1 MLHKCVSISPV
12 WVNHP
17 PDSKDGRNDSYQY
30 DHCCHCTHQDQ
41 HQPLSLEKYMQRLLY
56 HMNEWRW
63 TRITN
68 LLTGVSKCV
77 TGDEDLAG
85 GAGLVFTPQGLMT
98 VWSMS
103 WGVNPPSHLS
113 LGTLRYLQ
121 TYLEVCEYVQQV
133 CVFILNQGMTNM
145 LPCCQKL
152 ILLSIQAEL
161 QGFVCVGLSHTLWG
175 VHVTVVTVVTV
186 EKSYTMKHSPCQ
198 PKQVLIWEAWFYV
211 PYVIFSDAQAGALLL
226 AHHKASSISAHRL
239 SLQPPVSLLDTQDAA
254 VPLQVRFVC
263 GMCQPL
269 LIVFG
274 RTW

>member
-1 MLHKCVSISPV
+1 
-12 WVNHP
+12 
-17 PDSKDGRNDSYQY
+17 
-30 DHCCHCTHQDQ
+30 
-41 HQPLSLEKYMQRLLY
+41 
-56 HMNEWRW
+56 
-63 TRITN
+63 
-68 LLTGVSKCV
+68 
-77 TGDEDLAG
+77 
-85 GAGLVFTPQGLMT
+85 MT

-254 VPLQVRFVC
+254 VPLRVRFVC